1 MKMKSPPFAKT
12 EEEEEEEEEEEFC
25 VSFCC
30 KSVSS
35 VFFCE
40 KVFLCVWCSVS
51 VEKGEKMTY
60 YY

>member
-40 KVFLCVWCSVS
+40 KVFCVCGVRFC
-51 VEKGEKMTY
+51 EKGEKMTY

>member
-1 MKMKSPPFAKT
+1 MKMKSPPFAKK
-12 EEEEEEEEEEEFC
+12 EEEEEEEEFC

-40 KVFLCVWCSVS
+40 KVCVCGVGF
-51 VEKGEKMTY
+51 VRKGRK
-60 YY
+60 

>member
-1 MKMKSPPFAKT
+1 MKMKSPPFAKK
-12 EEEEEEEEEEEFC
+12 EEEEEEEFC

>member
-1 MKMKSPPFAKT
+1 MKMKSPPFAKK
-12 EEEEEEEEEEEFC
+12 EEEEEEEEEFC

-40 KVFLCVWCSVS
+40 KVFLCVWCSVL
-51 VEKGEKMTY
+51 
-60 YY
+60 

>member
-35 VFFCE
+35 VFC
-40 KVFLCVWCSVS
+40 LLL
-51 VEKGEKMTY
+51 
-60 YY
+60 

>member
-1 MKMKSPPFAKT
+1 MFRFVVKA
-12 EEEEEEEEEEEFC
+12 C
-25 VSFCC
+25 LL
-30 KSVSS
+30 SS

>member
-12 EEEEEEEEEEEFC
+12 EEEEEEEEEFC

-35 VFFCE
+35 VFSSFVKKFFC
-40 KVFLCVWCSVS
+40 VCGVRFRLR
-51 VEKGEKMTY
+51 KGRK
-60 YY
+60 

>member
-1 MKMKSPPFAKT
+1 MRVKMKSPPFAKT

-40 KVFLCVWCSVS
+40 KVFCVCGVGF
-51 VEKGEKMTY
+51 VRKGRK
-60 YY
+60 